1 MEVEV
6 LRGPDTG
13 NRELHGKGG
22 RGAVG
27 YECRE
32 TLGCFA
38 RSRQRSQ
45 QASGDGVIAIIITI
59 MVLEMKVPH
68 GGALETLTP
77 LVPVFMSYVPSFVTS
92 ASTGTNITT
101 GPTCPPG

>member
-1 MEVEV
+1 
-6 LRGPDTG
+6 
-13 NRELHGKGG
+13 
-22 RGAVG
+22 
-27 YECRE
+27 
-32 TLGCFA
+32 
-38 RSRQRSQ
+38 
-45 QASGDGVIAIIITI
+45 VIAIIITI